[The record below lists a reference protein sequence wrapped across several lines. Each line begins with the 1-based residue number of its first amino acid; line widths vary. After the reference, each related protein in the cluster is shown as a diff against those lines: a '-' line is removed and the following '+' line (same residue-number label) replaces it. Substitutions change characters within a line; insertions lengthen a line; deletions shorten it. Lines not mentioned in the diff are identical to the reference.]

1 MTAITPLKLL
11 GAVLQNLP
19 FLYIP
24 SDRCKPRRFLRV
36 RGKYLLRFVVA
47 KILSEKSLL
56 LPALP
61 FRPCFF
67 QRRSTALPCSFS
79 PQSTPLAHRSV
90 EHLCASSCNLRLTHY
105 HLFAILNVTTSPVGG
120 SHGGNLAWTGKNVWS
135 SCVDFPQTAR
145 YYGRF
150 FLCRFVSIP
159 FFASISLTT
168 KVALLSLFAEYPTA
182 LPPLTDEAVDRV
194 RLCLTSTAENPV

>member
-1 MTAITPLKLL
+1 MRKVCSYRLYLFAHAFFSGDQLHCH
-11 GAVLQNLP
+11 VL
-19 FLYIP
+19 
-24 SDRCKPRRFLRV
+24 
-36 RGKYLLRFVVA
+36 
-47 KILSEKSLL
+47 
-56 LPALP
+56 
-61 FRPCFF
+61 
-67 QRRSTALPCSFS
+67 FS

-105 HLFAILNVTTSPVGG
+105 HLFAILNVATSPVGG
-120 SHGGNLAWTGKNVWS
+120 SNAGNLAWTGKNVWS

-168 KVALLSLFAEYPTA
+168 KVALPELFAEYPTV

-194 RLCLTSTAENPV
+194 RLCLTSVAEPRIMSK